1 MIDDFS
7 KNGYYLKK
15 TIFSKSLINLYESE
29 FDKIVHQL
37 KKSREDINARWG
49 SKLTSNIEP
58 DDSFVIHTHNV
69 QSYSSVLLQMIQNNS
84 FLDEVEKIIG
94 PDIIL
99 HHT

>member
-15 TIFSKSLINLYESE
+15 TIFSKSLIDLYESE

-49 SKLTSNIEP
+49 SQLTSNIETDNHLTEAQLAP
-58 DDSFVIHTHNV
+58 YLPWSLVSIRYLD
-69 QSYSSVLLQMIQNNS
+69 Y
-84 FLDEVEKIIG
+84 FL
-94 PDIIL
+94 
-99 HHT
+99 

>member
-1 MIDDFS
+1 MYFIIRLNLLFNKISFMIDDFS

-58 DDSFVIHTHNV
+58 DDS
-69 QSYSSVLLQMIQNNS
+69 LL
-84 FLDEVEKIIG
+84 F
-94 PDIIL
+94 IL
-99 HHT
+99 IMSRAILRSCSR